1 MAYAILRFQKAKA
14 GGLAGRNRHHERKKE
29 EYKSNPDIDKQRFGE
44 NYHIVEPT
52 GTYKEMC
59 DARIK
64 AAGARTRVDSVLMV
78 DTLLTV
84 SPEYLE
90 KMNRNEQR
98 QFFERAA
105 AFLSQKVGEGNVLSA
120 VVHMD
125 ERNPHMHLCFCPITK
140 DGRLCAKDILGNRAD
155 LSKWQD
161 EYYAY
166 MTQYYPDLKR
176 GIPRAITGRKHI
188 PSYLFKQAAELS
200 KGYGILESLENVN
213 VFNVRSVKKETL
225 QEMGQLLKCA
235 TSLAAKTKE
244 TEDYIKSLEK
254 EIERRKAEIAAQ
266 DRELERQDRKN
277 ESLINDLTLAEQ
289 DIRELQSQQRK
300 AQKILDKIPPE
311 VRAEI
316 DKQLRKEARNR
327 DRGWER

>member
-1 MAYAILRFQKAKA
+1 MAYAILRFQKAKS

-29 EYKSNPDIDKQRFGE
+29 EYKSNPDIDKQRSQE
-44 NYHIVEPT
+44 NYHLVEPA

-64 AAGARTRVDSVLMV
+64 AAGARTRSDSVLMV

-105 AFLSQKVGEGNVLSA
+105 AFLFEKVGKENVISA

-125 ERNPHMHLCFCPITK
+125 ERNPHMHLCFVPLTS
-140 DGRLCAKDILGNRAD
+140 DGHLSAKKILGNRAD

-161 EYYAY
+161 AYHEYMA
-166 MTQYYPDLKR
+166 QYYPDLKR
-176 GIPRAITGRKHI
+176 GIPRAITGRKHT

-213 VFNVRSVKKETL
+213 VFNARSVKKETL

-254 EIERRKAEIAAQ
+254 EIERQKTYIAAQ
-266 DRELERQDRKN
+266 DRTIEQRDERNDDLRFEL
-277 ESLINDLTLAEQ
+277 NDTLQ
-289 DIRELQSQQRK
+289 QVQELQRQQRK
-300 AQKILDKIPPE
+300 AKKILDRIPE
-311 VRAEI
+311 DVRKQI
-316 DKQLRKEARNR
+316 DRQIKREAHEY
-327 DRGWER
+327 ER

>member
-29 EYKSNPDIDKQRFGE
+29 DYKSNPDIDKQRSSE
-44 NYHIVEPT
+44 NYHLIEPT

-64 AAGARTRVDSVLMV
+64 AAGARVRSNSVLMV

-84 SPEYLE
+84 SPEYLA

-105 AFLSQKVGEGNVLSA
+105 AFLYEKVGKENVISA

-125 ERNPHMHLCFCPITK
+125 ERNPHLHLCFVPLTS
-140 DGRLCAKDILGNRAD
+140 DGHLSAKTILGNRAD

-161 EYYAY
+161 AYHEY
-166 MTQYYPDLKR
+166 MTQYYSDLTR
-176 GIPRAITGRKHI
+176 GIPKSITGRKHI
-188 PSYLFKQAAELS
+188 PSYLFKYAAELS

-213 VFNVRSVKKETL
+213 VFNARSVKKETL

-254 EIERRKAEIAAQ
+254 EIERQKTYIAAQ
-266 DRELERQDRKN
+266 DKAIERRDERNDDLCFEL
-277 ESLINDLTLAEQ
+277 NDALQ
-289 DIRELQSQQRK
+289 QMQELQRQQRR
-300 AQKILDKIPPE
+300 AQKILDRIPE
-311 VRAEI
+311 DVRKQI
-316 DKQLRKEARNR
+316 DRQIRKEAQEY
-327 DRGWER
+327 ER

>member
-1 MAYAILRFQKAKA
+1 MPYAILRFQKAKS
-14 GGLAGRNRHHERKKE
+14 GGLAGRDRHHERKKE
-29 EYKSNPDIDKQRFGE
+29 EYKSNPDIEKERSSE
-44 NYHIVEPT
+44 NYHLVEPT

-64 AAGARTRVDSVLMV
+64 KAGARTRKDSVMMV
-78 DTLLTV
+78 DTLLTA
-84 SPEYLE
+84 SPEYFA

-98 QFFERAA
+98 QFFERAV
-105 AFLSQKVGEGNVLSA
+105 AFMFEKVGKENVISA

-125 ERNPHMHLCFCPITK
+125 EKNPHMHLCFVPLTA
-140 DGRLCAKDILGNRAD
+140 DGHLSAKTILGNRAD

-161 EYYAY
+161 SYYEY
-166 MTQYYPDLKR
+166 MTRYYPDLNR

-200 KGYGILESLENVN
+200 KGYGILETLENVN

-235 TSLAAKTKE
+235 SSLAATTKE
-244 TEDYIKSLEK
+244 TEEYIKSLEK
-254 EIERRKAEIAAQ
+254 EIERKKAEIAAQ
-266 DRELERQDRKN
+266 DKALEQQDRKN
-277 ESLINDLTLAEQ
+277 ESLLNELMLAER
-289 DIRELQSQQRK
+289 DIRNLESQQRM
-300 AQKILDKIPPE
+300 AQKFLDKVPPE

-316 DKQLRKEARNR
+316 DRQLKREARNR
-327 DRGWER
+327 ER